1 MASKKILVDIMVVD
15 KNATRTINKTTNAI
29 DQMAKATT
37 RSAAANNRNKTNA
50 GLNNAIIAESARL
63 ASDASFGFTAIANN
77 LGQLVSLF
85 DASRRAA
92 GGLTAAISALF
103 TKQALFLIAIQL
115 VITYGKQIFE
125 LFQSFLGFNKIISE
139 TFKDAAKTVSTLNG
153 NFTLYIKTLQDST
166 KSEEQHKIALEKL
179 NKEFP
184 DYISSL
190 KEADVTIDDV
200 KNKTK
205 EATLV
210 NDQYTESIK
219 RVALSR
225 AASNKIEEEQSK
237 ALQLELDVQ
246 AELLEDFD
254 LTLEQARQ
262 RVVERER
269 DKQASIEKKNR
280 DDNNTAIKSRIKRLV
295 ESIDEEN
302 KLRQANIDS
311 LMKYV
316 MLEDK
321 ANKSAASLRKD
332 FVAGQL
338 NFTKEIIQSENRI
351 LLLSIKNKDK
361 QIEIEGE
368 RIRELA
374 ILRQSEFALREQD
387 KVNAIK
393 NIEDKAK
400 AQIIANKAIAESKE
414 SLDSF
419 LLQIDRETDAKINQ
433 RRLDNQADTLSLF
446 MKGVNELLVM
456 NEQFGVATAQNDFD
470 RITRQRRLEEQK
482 NKAVIAGLRQEK
494 LEAIEKGNSTLAI
507 DQKIFNENEKF
518 RQQNALLDKAESEA
532 KLSLANYVG
541 DAIIQIAGEGSAVGK
556 TVAVAMAT
564 MNTYEAITAAL
575 GAKPYTPFNIAQAAA
590 TGAFGFLQVKKIL
603 QTKTPAGGGGSA
615 PSGVGGTGD
624 VVAPDFNVVGATGT
638 STLARVL
645 GEGSRRPTRAYVSMN
660 DVIENNEIIRNI
672 EDTVSL

>member
-125 LFQSFLGFNKIISE
+125 LVQSFLGFNKIISD
-139 TFKDAAKTVSTLNG
+139 TFKDAAKTVSTLNS

-190 KEADVTIDDV
+190 KEADVTIADV

-205 EATLV
+205 EAALV

-225 AASNKIEEEQSK
+225 AASNKIEEERSK
-237 ALQLELDVQ
+237 ALQFELDVQ

-262 RVVERER
+262 RAAE
-269 DKQASIEKKNR
+269 IEKENEESVDKTNKVR
-280 DDNNTAIKSRIKRLV
+280 STAIRQRILALV
-295 ESIDEEN
+295 NSIDEEN
-302 KLRQANIDS
+302 KIREDNIDL

-321 ANKSAASLRKD
+321 ANKSATSLRRD

-361 QIEIEGE
+361 QIEIEGD

-393 NIEDKAK
+393 NTEDKAK
-400 AQIIANKAIAESKE
+400 AQIAADKAIAESKE
-414 SLDSF
+414 SLDEF

-446 MKGVNELLVM
+446 MKGVNELLVIT
-456 NEQFGVATAQNDFD
+456 EQFGVATAQNDFD

-482 NKAVIAGLRQEK
+482 NKAVIDGLRQEK